1 MNGQKTHRNML
12 LGFSFK
18 YADIAKVFRSL
29 ALQYPLN
36 STSVVSR
43 VK

>member
-1 MNGQKTHRNML
+1 MDKKHIETCF